1 MTHES
6 LSPENSA
13 VEDAWIGPD
22 GRIDADEL
30 AATLEGF
37 RARLRRIVGLRLDPR
52 VRARVDASD
61 IVQEAYLE
69 ATQRAAGYVRDR
81 EVPFFL
87 WVRFLAVQR
96 VAHEHRKHLGAQM
109 RDARREVRSLGPQA
123 SSIAMAEV
131 LAASTPTPSQQYAT
145 EERKRIVMETL
156 DTLAE
161 ADREVLALRH
171 VEGLSNRECAH
182 VLELTDAGASRRYL
196 RAAKRFALA
205 LRQRGLGDTEFG
217 RE

>member
-1 MTHES
+1 M
-6 LSPENSA
+6 
-13 VEDAWIGPD
+13 EDGWIGPD
-22 GRIDADEL
+22 GEIDALEL

-69 ATQRAAGYVRDR
+69 ATQRAEGYVRDR

-96 VAHEHRKHLGAQM
+96 VAQAHRRHLGAQR
-109 RDARREVRSLGPQA
+109 RDARREVRMLGPQA
-123 SSIAMAEV
+123 SSVAMADV
-131 LAASTPTPSQQYAT
+131 LAASTPTPSQQYAI

-156 DTLAE
+156 ETMADD
-161 ADREVLALRH
+161 DREVLALRH
-171 VEGLSNRECAH
+171 VEGLSNRGCAH
-182 VLELTDAGASRRYL
+182 LLELTDAGASRRYL
-196 RAAKRFALA
+196 RAAQRFAVA
-205 LRQRGLGDTEFG
+205 LRERGLGDTEFG
-217 RE
+217 RG